1 MGSIEKRNRV
11 VTKPSSSTSR
21 SALTLSHARLGRA
34 PKMPVAALI
43 AGAIAASGFSIAL
56 IAGLLSHNTT
66 SEIFFR
72 ATVALAACALAGLA
86 IGLVFEWLVQM
97 ELARLE
103 TAATE
108 IIHAQSGQNDLAST
122 QVESENVQASSSRN
136 DTVTLSSKKSGR

>member
-1 MGSIEKRNRV
+1 
-11 VTKPSSSTSR
+11 
-21 SALTLSHARLGRA
+21 
-34 PKMPVAALI
+34 MPVAPLI
-43 AGAIAASGFSIAL
+43 AGAIGASGFSIAL

-86 IGLVFEWLVQM
+86 IGLVFEWLVRM